1 MLSEEDFTGS
11 IACALEMLPM
21 MRQLSTTTLAK
32 MYMQLPSSVVQDLNL
47 MLLEYAIK
55 QRMLDPDPPN
65 KIAFHMQLFRY
76 VYPLENNV
84 AVFDRGLRSD
94 LRDRISNPDIFYD
107 PSPQRE
113 EFMTPNHDEFRL
125 PPSAYWHPSKM
136 TPVQWEKHLKTLQVQ
151 VSLIDESAIDPA
163 MDGHGIL
170 AAQQLAQG
178 MHVYQQALKGF
189 WLLNAD
195 AGKVAHNWIARNKNL
210 AQEMLQQAIAD
221 RLESIETTTSEGD
234 EVPW

>member
-21 MRQLSTTTLAK
+21 MRQLSTATLAK

-113 EFMTPNHDEFRL
+113 EFMTQSGYRL
-125 PPSAYWHPSKM
+125 PEGSYWNPGKM
-136 TPVQWEKHLKTLQVQ
+136 TTIQWQQHFTKLKVQI
-151 VSLIDESAIDPA
+151 SMIDQNSIEP
-163 MDGHGIL
+163 L
-170 AAQQLAQG
+170 ELRQLLEG
-178 MHVYQQALKGF
+178 KNWYEQALKGF

-195 AGKVAHNWIARNKNL
+195 AGKVAHNWIARNKKL
-210 AQEMLQQAIAD
+210 AQEMLEQAITD
-221 RLESIETTTSEGD
+221 RLGSIETTTPEGD
-234 EVPW
+234 DVPW

>member
-32 MYMQLPSSVVQDLNL
+32 MYMQLPSRVINELSL

-55 QRMLDPDPPN
+55 QRMLDPSPPD

-84 AVFDRGLRSD
+84 AVFDRGLRTD
-94 LRDRISNPDIFYD
+94 LRKRLSNPDIFYD

-113 EFMTPNHDEFRL
+113 EFMAPSDYRL
-125 PPSAYWHPSKM
+125 PEGAYWHPGKM
-136 TPVQWEKHLKTLQVQ
+136 TAEQWKKHFASLRLQVSMIDQ
-151 VSLIDESAIDPA
+151 SLIEP
-163 MDGHGIL
+163 L
-170 AAQQLAQG
+170 ELWQL
-178 MHVYQQALKGF
+178 LKGKDLYERALAGY
-189 WLLNAD
+189 WLLNVD
-195 AGKVAHNWIARNKNL
+195 TGKVAHNWIARNKNL
-210 AQEMLQQAIAD
+210 AQEMLDQAMID
-221 RLESIETTTSEGD
+221 KLGSTEITTSEGD
-234 EVPW
+234 DVPW

>member
-136 TPVQWEKHLKTLQVQ
+136 TAVQWEKHLKTLQVQ
-151 VSLIDESAIDPA
+151 VSLINEDSIEPMSIE
-163 MDGHGIL
+163 
-170 AAQQLAQG
+170 QLLQG
-178 MHVYQQALKGF
+178 KKLYEQALDGF
-189 WLLNAD
+189 WLLNID
-195 AGKVAHNWIARNKNL
+195 DGKIATNWIARNKNL